1 MSFAQAYGI
10 RTNIKGAIIVIK
22 RIANRLFGFRTGSG
36 ENTVIIKVRINDHYT
51 FYYPFTAKSG
61 MKVREMNSDEFQ
73 QYLAAR

>member
-1 MSFAQAYGI
+1 ML
-10 RTNIKGAIIVIK
+10 K
-22 RIANRLFGFRTGSG
+22 RLTQRLFGFPSTSGSG
-36 ENTVIIKVRINDHYT
+36 TVIIKVRINDHYT

>member
-1 MSFAQAYGI
+1 M
-10 RTNIKGAIIVIK
+10 IK
-22 RIANRLFGFRTGSG
+22 RLANRLFRPRKALGAD
-36 ENTVIIKVRINDHYT
+36 TVIIKVRINDHYT

>member
-1 MSFAQAYGI
+1 M
-10 RTNIKGAIIVIK
+10 IK
-22 RIANRLFGFRTGSG
+22 RLTNRFFRSRSTSGSD
-36 ENTVIIKVRINDHYT
+36 TVIIKVRINDHYT

>member
-1 MSFAQAYGI
+1 ML
-10 RTNIKGAIIVIK
+10 K
-22 RIANRLFGFRTGSG
+22 RLANRLFGNHKVGAD
-36 ENTVIIKVRINDHYT
+36 TVIIKVRINDHYT